1 MDSLRSAQEMVH
13 TSTEV
18 EYQSENK
25 GTGLKLE
32 KIEIKDEPLTNVD
45 DESMPDIKVE
55 YREPSI
61 ITLHH
66 AAVVKIHEIKNITVK
81 LKRLN
86 LDLYK
91 CSSCNLSSW
100 SNTKMRLHSKSHVKG
115 YMISSSGKYQCK
127 HCNMSFTRLAA
138 IKTHLRKHNIPCL

>member
-1 MDSLRSAQEMVH
+1 MDSLKSPQEMVH

-18 EYQSENK
+18 EHQSENK
-25 GTGLKLE
+25 GIGLKLE

-66 AAVVKIHEIKNITVK
+66 ATVVKIHEIKNITVK

-115 YMISSSGKYQCK
+115 YMMSSSGKYQCR
-127 HCNMSFTRLAA
+127 HCKMSFARFAA